1 MDISSTAEDVDL
13 QARSRA
19 FGARPCNFQRKEPS
33 LIHHVFRAS
42 RLEDLNRILC
52 ERCEVAQYGERCK
65 RKVNDNYSNYRNFT
79 MHDHQRATSLL
90 QNDSTQVSTCRKVP
104 GTGRLPRSTLFVSLR
119 HFYTQFY
126 SLSSP
131 SDVKSCQLVWQ
142 LPATLVQNQWIW
154 ASQESQDALT
164 DADGSHGDVDP
175 EELQCVRK
183 TIILIRNMLLCE
195 WLHHISLC
203 SISIYWTFID
213 QWPSSGKIASRSASF
228 NGLARCRTMLTMAM
242 NRMVVALPM
251 QIRMPWTWRRG
262 GVPTCDVFAAQFK
275 RCIFFGDD
283 LWMKWLTDG
292 DENPCWLNCKW
303 VILVMCECL
312 AGLWGLPSPKSNFH
326 TRSQPKRSSLS
337 PVLGFGAKRHVSKV
351 VKIQKDF
358 GSTNLDSVGNHWKPI
373 LQFFLN
379 TLTFAGF

>member
-19 FGARPCNFQRKEPS
+19 FGARPCNFQRKEPN

-52 ERCEVAQYGERCK
+52 ERCEVAQYGEWCK
-65 RKVNDNYSNYRNFT
+65 RKVNDNHSNYRNFT

-90 QNDSTQVSTCRKVP
+90 QNDSTQASTCREVP
-104 GTGRLPRSTLFVSLR
+104 GPGRLPRSTHFVFLR
-119 HFYTQFY
+119 HFLYFY

-131 SDVKSCQLVWQ
+131 RDVKSCQLVWQ
-142 LPATLVQNQWIW
+142 LPATLLQNRWIW

-195 WLHHISLC
+195 WLYHISLC
-203 SISIYWTFID
+203 SISIYWKFID
-213 QWPSSGKIASRSASF
+213 QWPSSDKIASRSASF

-251 QIRMPWTWRRG
+251 QIRTPWTWRRG
-262 GVPTCDVFAAQFK
+262 GVPTCDVFATHFK
-275 RCIFFGDD
+275 RCIF
-283 LWMKWLTDG
+283 
-292 DENPCWLNCKW
+292 
-303 VILVMCECL
+303 LVMICGWSDWLMEM
-312 AGLWGLPSPKSNFH
+312 KI
-326 TRSQPKRSSLS
+326 
-337 PVLGFGAKRHVSKV
+337 HV
-351 VKIQKDF
+351 
-358 GSTNLDSVGNHWKPI
+358 DSIASGWYWLCVSV
-373 LQFFLN
+373 
-379 TLTFAGF
+379 